1 MCSVNTSP
9 PPINFIVPLATS
21 IDRSVLWS
29 IMMSLIP
36 PGEREREREKRF
48 VITGLKNSYDAT
60 KICYRPAEKYK
71 YILN

>member
-1 MCSVNTSP
+1 MCSVDTSP

-29 IMMSLIP
+29 IMISLIP
-36 PGEREREREKRF
+36 PGEKEREKRF

-60 KICYRPAEKYK
+60 KVCYGPAEKYK